1 MKWLKTDDNTDN
13 VEVEESGGSG
23 GGNGTGRM
31 FGKIG
36 GGGAIVVII
45 ISLLL
50 GKNPLQMLGFVN
62 NVLPDNSQAQ
72 QGTGHIGTITNVHA
86 DNDSTFTL
94 HVFNSTNDI
103 WQNIFSTQFHKVYT
117 KPKLY
122 LFYNHTT
129 TGCGSASSVS
139 GPFYCPADSKVY
151 LDLAFFKQLSQEFQ
165 APGDLAKAYVVA
177 HEMGHHIQHL
187 LGITDQLDAAR
198 SRLSEAAYN
207 KLSVKLELQA
217 DFYAGLWAHYAEQE
231 KIISLDDADINSA
244 LSAANAVG
252 DDNLEK
258 QAQGYAV
265 PETFTHGTSAQRMYW
280 FKKGYTTGD
289 FSQGDTFHDPS
300 LN

>member
-1 MKWLKTDDNTDN
+1 MKWLNPDDNTDG
-13 VEVEESGGSG
+13 VEVEEGGAGS

-31 FGKIG
+31 FGRIG
-36 GGGAIVVII
+36 GGGAIVVVI

-62 NVLPDNSQAQ
+62 NALPDNQ
-72 QGTGHIGTITNVHA
+72 QQQQSSGRVGTITNVHA

-94 HVFNSTNDI
+94 RVYNSTNKI
-103 WQNIFSTQFHKVYT
+103 WQGIFTQQFHKTYS
-117 KPKLY
+117 KPLLD
-122 LFYNHTT
+122 LFSNHTV
-129 TGCGSASSVS
+129 TGCGQASSIS

-151 LDLAFFKQLSQEFQ
+151 IDLAFFNQLSQQFH

-187 LGITDQLDAAR
+187 LGVTDQVDAAR
-198 SRLSEAAYN
+198 QRLSDADYN

-231 KIISLDDADINSA
+231 KIIELSSTDIDDALA
-244 LSAANAVG
+244 AANSVG
-252 DDNLEK
+252 DDNLQK
-258 QAQGYAV
+258 QAQGYVV
-265 PETFTHGTSAQRMYW
+265 PESFTHGTSAERMYW
-280 FKKGYTTGD
+280 FKKGYTSGD
-289 FSQGDTFHDPS
+289 LNQGNTFADES

>member
-1 MKWLKTDDNTDN
+1 MKWLKNDDSTDG
-13 VEVEESGGSG
+13 VEVEEGGGSG
-23 GGNGTGRM
+23 SGGGTGRM

-36 GGGAIVVII
+36 GGGAIIVVI

-62 NVLPDNSQAQ
+62 NVLPDNSQQ
-72 QGTGHIGTITNVHA
+72 QTSGHVGTIVDTRA
-86 DNDSTFTL
+86 DNDSNFARKVYL
-94 HVFNSTNDI
+94 SDNEI
-103 WQNIFSTQFHKVYT
+103 WQKIFAEQIHRSYS
-117 KPKLY
+117 KPILH
-122 LFYNHTT
+122 LFVDHTS
-129 TGCGSASSVS
+129 TGCGQASTVS

-151 LDLAFFKQLSQEFQ
+151 IDLAFYNQLSQELN

-187 LGITDQLDAAR
+187 LGVTDKVDAAR
-198 SRLSEAAYN
+198 QQLSDADYN

-217 DFYAGLWAHYAEQE
+217 DFYAGLWAHYAQQE
-231 KIISLDDADINSA
+231 NTISLNDADIQSA
-244 LSAANAVG
+244 LNAAHAVG

-258 QAQGYAV
+258 QSQGYAV
-265 PETFTHGTSAQRMYW
+265 PETFTHGTSEQRMYW

-289 FSQGDTFHDPS
+289 INQGNTFSDPS